1 MRIMEEYRSVDLFRL
16 DLQSNLRAYIQEDL
30 WEKIK
35 PKHPLPWDY
44 SDMLVSYQKYTRMV
58 GSGNLV

>member
-1 MRIMEEYRSVDLFRL
+1 MRFLEEYRSADLFKL
-16 DLQSNLRAYIQEDL
+16 DLQSNLRAYIQADL

-44 SDMLVSYQKYTRMV
+44 SDMLVSYRKYTQTV
-58 GSGNLV
+58 GSANPV